1 MSIKICVFLIL
12 GLLIIIHES
21 ESIKCYD
28 CFHWIHG
35 DGENCHKGFNLRE
48 KDCPNSF
55 VIKSLEKVWEDCDLY
70 KY

>member
-35 DGENCHKGFNLRE
+35 DGENCHKGINLRE
-48 KDCPNSF
+48 KDCYNQKFCYKESG
-55 VIKSLEKVWEDCDLY
+55 KSMRGLRF
-70 KY
+70 